1 MKILKEYIS
10 FIVENNQSFLDIY
23 NSYVDEQQPNEEDQ
37 QQEKERKEKERKEKE
52 RKEKERKEA
61 NVNML
66 VDPYAYLNFPAK
78 K

>member
-1 MKILKEYIS
+1 MKILKEYIN

-23 NSYVDEQQPNEEDQ
+23 NSYVDEQQQ
-37 QQEKERKEKERKEKE
+37 EKERKEKE

-61 NVNML
+61 NVNIL

>member
-52 RKEKERKEA
+52 RKEA

>member
-23 NSYVDEQQPNEEDQ
+23 NSYVDEQKPNEEDQ
-37 QQEKERKEKERKEKE
+37 QQEKERKEKE

>member
-37 QQEKERKEKERKEKE
+37 QQEKERKEKERKE
-52 RKEKERKEA
+52 A